1 MASTLLPKKYGGD
14 SKLRSWKLK
23 LGGLCV
29 PHGLSQ
35 LGTMCVVEVRS
46 RGSCRKLN
54 GSSQFV
60 GTMSVAEPS
69 LGSLCVTDVTLP
81 SLLGSCYSADVKRRI
96 S

>member
-46 RGSCRKLN
+46 RGSCRKLTAPL
-54 GSSQFV
+54 S
-60 GTMSVAEPS
+60 S
-69 LGSLCVTDVTLP
+69 LGPCLLQSRVWVACV
-81 SLLGSCYSADVKRRI
+81 
-96 S
+96 